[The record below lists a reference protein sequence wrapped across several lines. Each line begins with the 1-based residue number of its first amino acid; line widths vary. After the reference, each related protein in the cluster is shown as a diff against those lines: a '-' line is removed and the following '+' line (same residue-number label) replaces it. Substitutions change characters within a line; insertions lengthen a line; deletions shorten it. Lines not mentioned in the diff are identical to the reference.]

1 VLSLRCYIMC
11 NIVFFREAC
20 LGGLRLAEP
29 THQKGIQCFLTHNNL
44 CVVWVYTYTVES
56 REWFPGCFATR
67 LEGRANLLPL
77 PGSGLGYTV
86 YTHNTRG
93 SR

>member
-1 VLSLRCYIMC
+1 M
-11 NIVFFREAC
+11 
-20 LGGLRLAEP
+20 
-29 THQKGIQCFLTHNNL
+29 FLTHNNL
-44 CVVWVYTYTVES
+44 VVWVYTYTVES

-86 YTHNTRG
+86 YIRIIQGVVGRSGPVECWSLGTVNLAFEV
-93 SR
+93 

>member
-1 VLSLRCYIMC
+1 MDCGWQSPHTKKEYS
-11 NIVFFREAC
+11 VFN
-20 LGGLRLAEP
+20 
-29 THQKGIQCFLTHNNL
+29 THNNL
-44 CVVWVYTYTVES
+44 VVWVYTYTVES